1 MSAWLTDSVC
11 VVLRVYQRCCYTRTV
26 CWCILWIDLVKWH
39 ARPEWIAK
47 FLNVQLSQLLSQ
59 TVRPVKQFI
68 RCWPC
73 VSGKSKVSLTMP
85 TTFDEYSNN
94 VQTWQWPVC
103 RSVRAVSQ
111 WLVNE
116 EREISEELGL
126 THVAYSHGIHETY
139 ISVILSTGLHLV
151 VGLYLLSVLV
161 VNEHSVSWVLVH
173 NRETLIHLHFTRPH
187 YTDEWLTS
195 SVNASV
201 PVVWSEWPIR
211 TGVWN

>member
-1 MSAWLTDSVC
+1 MKAVLVGRKSVKLGASVSPPTGIFWTSYVCLTYRLSMRCVC
-11 VVLRVYQRCCYTRTV
+11 VYQRCCYTRTV

-116 EREISEELGL
+116 EREISEKLGL
-126 THVAYSHGIHETY
+126 THVAYS
-139 ISVILSTGLHLV
+139 
-151 VGLYLLSVLV
+151 
-161 VNEHSVSWVLVH
+161 
-173 NRETLIHLHFTRPH
+173 H